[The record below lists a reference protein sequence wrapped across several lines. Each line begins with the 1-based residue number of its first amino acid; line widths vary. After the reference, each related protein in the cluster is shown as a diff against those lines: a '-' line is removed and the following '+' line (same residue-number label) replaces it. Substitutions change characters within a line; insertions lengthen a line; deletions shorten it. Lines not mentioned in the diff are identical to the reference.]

1 MSFPST
7 KNSIKRLP
15 DGYIAV
21 PIAEDQILSV
31 LKICVLVRPEPD
43 PVGGHLVV
51 LRNTVDAKI
60 LLGCIVDASAQVLD
74 WLELWLQNSGT
85 LINTPTASRLLLSN
99 AMLDERWKRQ
109 FRAFEQL
116 DASAIVTTG
125 METSNPLPT
134 LIDVSTGLPL
144 HPTDPESGTLW
155 TLCTDEG
162 LLQQNGL
169 PSYSSSLH
177 RYLYVS
183 ASGSASKFVPA
194 TQESPTNESTKPLS
208 EICAEDAHTIPFN
221 ITAGLI
227 LIKKHNPIDLE
238 TYIDVLNGISW
249 DGLKHGRSV
258 LDFGEQINALRKD
271 ETSLT
276 NDGRLFL
283 ETCGRNGRLI
293 ETLHLKLRLLADI
306 ISSVHTMVCN
316 LQRPLLNIGPESW
329 QVKLGEVGRGLPFLW
344 TAKAVLSDPGDAIRL
359 TIKDTN
365 LQYYLPSPVAGT
377 SIYRPL
383 VSSVPT
389 KGRASLRIRSVLT
402 EKNDTTV
409 VEGTFTTQERIEIA
423 SQDIAWLRI
432 NLACG
437 DVDLYAHLESDS
449 AMASGEWRFR
459 TVAQNLKHTEDLKAA
474 EGVPMPEVQFEIIPL
489 LSSPCD
495 LYSLAVLAIRIFLV
509 DNTNSLPV
517 VLDETLSLM
526 RQIEADFDE
535 NLGIEERI
543 SDLFSKDNQWLESLG
558 PQHLTFDEVASDEIF
573 GTIPTEIWWAILII
587 IMKMLPGLGP
597 DSECKDYGDAQ
608 PGGLHKVFERTM
620 DDIDNLILKTR
631 SLIVSDRQSNQ
642 EIAAVIQKYLS

>member
-1 MSFPST
+1 VPFPSAT
-7 KNSIKRLP
+7 RSIKRLP

-21 PIAEDQILSV
+21 PIAEDQKLSV

-60 LLGCIVDASAQVLD
+60 FLGCIVDASAQVLD
-74 WLELWLQNSGT
+74 WLELWMQNSGA
-85 LINTPTASRLLLSN
+85 LINTPAASRLNLSN
-99 AMLDERWKRQ
+99 AMLDDRWNKQ

-116 DASAIVTTG
+116 DASAILKTG
-125 METSNPLPT
+125 MENSNSLPT
-134 LIDVSTGLPL
+134 LIDISASCPV
-144 HPTDPESGTLW
+144 HPMDPESVTHW
-155 TLCTDEG
+155 KLCTDEG

-169 PSYSSSLH
+169 PGYSSTLH
-177 RYLYVS
+177 RYLYVP
-183 ASGSASKFVPA
+183 ASSSASKFVPVTPGA
-194 TQESPTNESTKPLS
+194 PTNESTKPLS
-208 EICAEDAHTIPFN
+208 EICADDANTVPFN
-221 ITAGLI
+221 IAAGLI
-227 LIKKHNPIDLE
+227 LVRKHEPADLE
-238 TYIDVLNGISW
+238 TYIDILSGISW
-249 DGLKHGRSV
+249 DGLKHGRSI

-271 ETSLT
+271 ETTLT

-283 ETCGRNGRLI
+283 ETCGRHGRLI
-293 ETLHLKLRLLADI
+293 ETLHLKLRLLADAVL
-306 ISSVHTMVCN
+306 SVHTMVCN
-316 LQRPLLNIGPESW
+316 LKRPLLNIGPGSW

-344 TAKAVLSDPGDAIRL
+344 TAKAVLSDPGDAIQL
-359 TIKDTN
+359 TVKDAN

-389 KGRASLRIRSVLT
+389 KGRASLRIRSLLS
-402 EKNDTTV
+402 EANDTTV
-409 VEGTFTTQERIEIA
+409 VEGTFATQERIEIA
-423 SQDIAWLRI
+423 SHDIVWLRI

-526 RQIEADFDE
+526 RQIETDFDE
-535 NLGIEERI
+535 NVSIEERI
-543 SDLFSKDNQWLESLG
+543 SDLFSKDNRWLESLG
-558 PQHLTFDEVASDEIF
+558 PHHLTFNEITSDNIF
-573 GTIPTEIWWAILII
+573 AIIPSEIWWAILIV

-597 DSECKDYGDAQ
+597 DSECGDYGDAQ

-620 DDIDNLILKTR
+620 EDIDNLILKTR
-631 SLIVSDRQSNQ
+631 TLIVSDRQSNR
-642 EIAAVIQKYLS
+642 EIAAVIQKYLT